1 MCRTRVPGL
10 LCFEVVLHTECNMSI
25 VILPQNM
32 VFFLNL
38 TMLLGLALF
47 VTFLRVPLFWRC
59 TKSGKSPT
67 QEVDGFVG
75 SITHDLKSLLQ
86 YGERVVHWMDL
97 LSRFLLFSPDTGS
110 FISVPGT
117 SLSTFSVPMHKMSI
131 AADECP
137 QFWKCS
143 FQIYVCFW
151 TYCVFL

>member
-47 VTFLRVPLFWRC
+47 VTFLGVPLYWRC

-67 QEVDGFVG
+67 QEVDG
-75 SITHDLKSLLQ
+75 LLDRL
-86 YGERVVHWMDL
+86 Y
-97 LSRFLLFSPDTGS
+97 T
-110 FISVPGT
+110 
-117 SLSTFSVPMHKMSI
+117 
-131 AADECP
+131 
-137 QFWKCS
+137 
-143 FQIYVCFW
+143 
-151 TYCVFL
+151 